1 MAFIAKLFL
10 SGIWY
15 DAEEEEEDQ
24 EGDDSRSSADGEDVD
39 DSEDDYS
46 ECGEEVDYGNEEDEG
61 IEDESEEDEDEG
73 IEDESEEDEDDE
85 GTEERSYRESDLE
98 GQVATKKRLKLA
110 KKVALRTS
118 LDSGCY
124 PEYKGFEGP
133 YDKTD
138 PASNSSLDFL
148 TLLWPDSLYELLVVE
163 TNRYA
168 HSKARQKWVD
178 VNKDD
183 ILTFLAIIVLMGVN
197 RPSSMSDFW
206 SSDDFLGVAGVQR
219 HMSVKRFW
227 AIWAN
232 LHVVLVTVSL
242 TKLSLSW
249 TSLAA
254 RSFLLIVLRKS

>member
-1 MAFIAKLFL
+1 MARAVGVACKEKEMSKWPEILWDGWIDDVAFIAKLFL

-15 DAEEEEEDQ
+15 DAEEEDDQ

-39 DSEDDYS
+39 ESEESDDVS
-46 ECGEEVDYGNEEDEG
+46 EYGEEVDYGDE
-61 IEDESEEDEDEG
+61 EDEG

-98 GQVATKKRLKLA
+98 GQVATRKRLKLA

-133 YDKTD
+133 YNKTD

-178 VNKDD
+178 VNKK
-183 ILTFLAIIVLMGVN
+183 M
-197 RPSSMSDFW
+197 
-206 SSDDFLGVAGVQR
+206 
-219 HMSVKRFW
+219 
-227 AIWAN
+227 
-232 LHVVLVTVSL
+232 
-242 TKLSLSW
+242 
-249 TSLAA
+249 TSLL
-254 RSFLLIVLRKS
+254 S

>member
-1 MAFIAKLFL
+1 M
-10 SGIWY
+10 
-15 DAEEEEEDQ
+15 
-24 EGDDSRSSADGEDVD
+24 
-39 DSEDDYS
+39 DYS
-46 ECGEEVDYGNEEDEG
+46 DE
-61 IEDESEEDEDEG
+61 EDEG

-98 GQVATKKRLKLA
+98 GQVATRKRLKLA

-178 VNKDD
+178 VNKK
-183 ILTFLAIIVLMGVN
+183 M
-197 RPSSMSDFW
+197 
-206 SSDDFLGVAGVQR
+206 
-219 HMSVKRFW
+219 
-227 AIWAN
+227 
-232 LHVVLVTVSL
+232 
-242 TKLSLSW
+242 
-249 TSLAA
+249 TSLL
-254 RSFLLIVLRKS
+254 S